1 MNLAVFDIDGT
12 LLDNLASEDEC
23 FERALREGLGLSAL
37 SLSWESYEHVSDQG
51 IAVEA
56 FQRQFGLLPSNEA
69 LARTVDLFVRLLEQ
83 AHSKQPIRAM
93 AGAND
98 LLAMLR
104 ERGWGIAL
112 ATGAWRRA
120 AEFKLAAAGIH
131 AAGIPIATAEDG
143 PARVA
148 IVRVAIARAERCYA
162 ATCSRIVAIG
172 DAVWDV
178 HTARALALPFVGVA
192 QGARA
197 DRLRAIGATRVIP
210 DYSAVLDVMKILEE
224 SRTPVSV
231 APDDR

>member
-1 MNLAVFDIDGT
+1 MNLAVFDVDGT

-23 FERALREGLGLSAL
+23 FERALREGLSLSAL
-37 SLSWESYEHVSDQG
+37 SPNWESYEHVSDQG

-56 FQRQFGLLPSNEA
+56 YRRQFQLLPSDEA
-69 LARTVDLFVRLLEQ
+69 IARTVDLFIRLLEQ
-83 AHSKQPIRAM
+83 AHVAQPIRAV

-98 LLAMLR
+98 LLATLR

-131 AAGIPIATAEDG
+131 AAGLPIASAEDG
-143 PARVA
+143 PARAA
-148 IVRVAIARAERCYA
+148 IVRTAIARAEYYYA
-162 ATCSRIVAIG
+162 ATFVRIVAIG

-178 HTARALALPFVGVA
+178 DTARALALPFVGVA
-192 QGARA
+192 QDARA

-210 DYSAVLDVMKILEE
+210 DFSAVLDVMEHLEE
-224 SRTPVSV
+224 SRTSV
-231 APDDR
+231 DPAP